1 MRGEI
6 IAMGKSMLIRV
17 LCCVCALLLGG
28 CVVPGSKYRS
38 EPLAQAELAGVGRR
52 SFVVEVTESPGFLY
66 YAGSDQALATFGM
79 LLGPLGGVLGAAVA
93 NDNAEERGA
102 ALAAAIGLRDPG
114 KMLATRVATMLRGR
128 YGFAQGQ
135 SGLVLSVETESWTL
149 KQDRLYLT
157 LSVRLGAS
165 AAMEPLAS
173 TWCRFRNVNDDDR
186 PSEESLLADHGGVL
200 KREIDN
206 AISTCMQHVRG
217 EMLAAVPDVA
227 KDSALQE
234 SGDSRGLSEG
244 H

>member
-1 MRGEI
+1 
-6 IAMGKSMLIRV
+6 MLIRV
-17 LCCVCALLLGG
+17 LCCVCVVLLGG

-38 EPLAQAELAGVGRR
+38 EPLVQAELGDVASR
-52 SFVVEVTESPGFLY
+52 SFVVEVTQSPGFLY
-66 YAGSDQALATFGM
+66 YAGSDQALTTFGM
-79 LLGPLGGVLGAAVA
+79 LLGPLGGVLGAAAA
-93 NDNAEERGA
+93 NDNAEQRGA
-102 ALAAAIGLRDPG
+102 ALAAAVELRDPG
-114 KMLATRVATMLRGR
+114 EMLATRLTALLTDR

-135 SGLVLSVETESWTL
+135 SGLVLAVETESWTL

-173 TWCRFRNVNDDDR
+173 TWCRFRNVNDDNR
-186 PSEESLLADHGGVL
+186 PSEESLLADHGAIL
-200 KREIDN
+200 KRVIDK

-217 EMLAAVPDVA
+217 EMLAAVADVA